1 MGNMNGCKRLS
12 RWTTAAVLAV
22 ALAVPSVAAADAVQI
37 RFATVGIGSAWYNY
51 GAGIADLVKPNLP
64 KGSTVDVLP
73 IAGTVGNM

>member
-1 MGNMNGCKRLS
+1 MGNKNERKRLS
-12 RWTTAAVLAV
+12 RWTTAVVLAV
-22 ALAVPSVAAADAVQI
+22 ALAVPSLAAAADAVQL

-73 IAGTVGNM
+73 